1 MYPIS
6 FVVTT
11 HSNRTENLNQ
21 TIRFLVKREPIVKLS
36 QLIVVCQDSI
46 EYTNSDF
53 ASFSLIN
60 LNLPHFNKPI
70 MCNTAANMA
79 KGNIIVFLDCDR
91 ILPENWFTKRAAN
104 LEPGTVASVHRLY
117 RLSVSATDMQIEEG
131 IVPKLPDYRI
141 ADMSTISKNLGAKTV
156 MSGNAMMKLDDYL
169 DLGGMDESFE
179 GYGYSDTD
187 LSYKLYK
194 AGFHIE
200 LTNHDELH
208 LWHNIDIPLEEFAT
222 SNLNN
227 ALKFCKKWNLAPPLW
242 WGKLRKLYYGKTF

>member
-1 MYPIS
+1 
-6 FVVTT
+6 
-11 HSNRTENLNQ
+11 
-21 TIRFLVKREPIVKLS
+21 
-36 QLIVVCQDSI
+36 
-46 EYTNSDF
+46 
-53 ASFSLIN
+53 
-60 LNLPHFNKPI
+60 
-70 MCNTAANMA
+70 
-79 KGNIIVFLDCDR
+79 
-91 ILPENWFTKRAAN
+91 
-104 LEPGTVASVHRLY
+104 
-117 RLSVSATDMQIEEG
+117 
-131 IVPKLPDYRI
+131 
-141 ADMSTISKNLGAKTV
+141 
-156 MSGNAMMKLDDYL
+156 
-169 DLGGMDESFE
+169 MDESFE